1 MKRYLIF
8 GLVLIQL
15 LFVNMLTAAQTG
27 KCQEKCLPIYKMN
40 CILSKKEL
48 KMYFH
53 G

>member
-15 LFVNMLTAAQTG
+15 LFVSMLTAAQTG
-27 KCQEKCLPIYKMN
+27 KCQENVCQYIKMN